1 MNPHIAPSA
10 GFRELLGS
18 TWRNRALILRMTV
31 REVLGRYR
39 GSLFGLAW
47 SLFNPILLLV
57 VYTVIFGVIFKSRWG
72 GSEITNKGDF
82 AIIIFAGMI
91 VHGLFAECFTRAP
104 GLIAG
109 NPNYVKKV
117 LFPLEVLPW
126 ISMGSALFHT
136 CVSWVVLLIAQVFLR
151 GALPWTAIFFPIIM
165 LPLVFATMGC
175 SWFLAATGVYLRD
188 VTQITGIITTVL
200 MFLSPMFYPVSAL
213 PPAYQNLLYI
223 NPLTFIIESA
233 RNVLI
238 WGRQPNWTSWSL
250 YLLVSVLVAWFGFWW
265 FQKTRKGFSDVL

>member
-1 MNPHIAPSA
+1 MNPHIAPST
-10 GFRELLGS
+10 GFRELLAS

-72 GSEITNKGDF
+72 GSQITNKGDF

-91 VHGLFAECFTRAP
+91 VHGLFAECFTRSP

-136 CVSWVVLLIAQVFLR
+136 CVSWVVLLIAQVVLR
-151 GALPWTAIFFPIIM
+151 HALPWTAILFPIVM
-165 LPLVFATMGC
+165 FPLVLGTMGC

-233 RNVLI
+233 REVLI
-238 WGRQPNWTSWSL
+238 WGRQPNWTSWSF
-250 YLLVSVLVAWFGFWW
+250 YLLASMLVAWFGFWW

>member
-10 GFRELLGS
+10 GFRELLAS

-72 GSEITNKGDF
+72 GSQITNKGDF

-91 VHGLFAECFTRAP
+91 VHGLFAECFTRSP

-136 CVSWVVLLIAQVFLR
+136 CVSWVVLLIAQVVLR
-151 GALPWTAIFFPIIM
+151 HALPWTAILFPIIM
-165 LPLVFATMGC
+165 FPLVLGTMGC

-233 RNVLI
+233 REVLI
-238 WGRQPNWTSWSL
+238 WGRQPNWTSWSF
-250 YLLVSVLVAWFGFWW
+250 YLLASMLVAWFGFWW

>member
-1 MNPHIAPSA
+1 MNPHNAHATSA
-10 GFRELLGS
+10 KELIRT
-18 TWRNRALILRMTV
+18 TWQHRSLISQMTV

-39 GSLFGLAW
+39 GSLMGLAW
-47 SLFNPILLLV
+47 SFFNPILLLV

-72 GSEITNKGDF
+72 GSEITDKGEF
-82 AIIIFAGMI
+82 AIIIFAGML

-117 LFPLEVLPW
+117 VFPLEVLPW

-136 CVSWVVLLIAQVFLR
+136 VVSWAVLLVAQLALR
-151 GALPWTAIFFPIIM
+151 HVMPWTVVFFPVVM
-165 LPLVFATMGC
+165 FPLVLATMGF

-188 VTQITGIITTVL
+188 VAQVTGIITTVL

-213 PPAYQNLLYI
+213 PPQYQKLLYI
-223 NPLTFIIESA
+223 NPLTYVIESV
-233 RNVLI
+233 RDVLI
-238 WGRQPNWTSWSL
+238 WGKQPHWGSWAL
-250 YLLVSVLVAWFGFWW
+250 YTAGSAVVAWIGFWW